1 MTKWA
6 RLQGV
11 TNGIVQETTTT
22 NPAGK
27 YHPSITWIEVT
38 SGNSP
43 DGNIAAVGVRY
54 TYEPTPTPAFTAPV
68 FVTGNAKLFNSGSF
82 IPSVSFTG
90 SGAWNWTTIGI
101 VNLLATTNTT
111 QVVAFSTQ
119 LFDSNLVVTPTTI
132 VVPSGS
138 GADNYQGGANTPP
151 GGDGPPN
158 EPQNASAIG
167 GIGGGTGNTTG
178 EILA

>member
-11 TNGIVQETTTT
+11 TNGIVQETTTS

-38 SGNSP
+38 SSNSP

-54 TYEPTPTPAFTAPV
+54 SYEPAPTPAFTAPV

-90 SGAWNWTTIGI
+90 AGSWNWTSIGM

-119 LFDSNLVVTPTTI
+119 LFDSNLVVAGNTI
-132 VVPSGS
+132 VVLSGT
-138 GADNYQGGANTPP
+138 GNNYQADGLGTPP
-151 GGDGPPN
+151 GFAQDDN
-158 EPQNASAIG
+158 VEPTNQNVFG
-167 GIGGGTGNTTG
+167 GLLGGTDSPDPN
-178 EILA
+178 AQ

>member
-54 TYEPTPTPAFTAPV
+54 SYEPTPTPAFTAPV

-138 GADNYQGGANTPP
+138 GYGYQADGRGDPP
-151 GGDGPPN
+151 GTDTPESP
-158 EPQNASAIG
+158 ES
-167 GIGGGTGNTTG
+167 IGGGWETAPGPANPQDY
-178 EILA
+178 

>member
-38 SGNSP
+38 AGNSP
-43 DGNIAAVGVRY
+43 GGNIAAVGVRY
-54 TYEPTPTPAFTAPV
+54 SYEPTPTPAFTAPV

-151 GGDGPPN
+151 GGDGPPSGQ
-158 EPQNASAIG
+158 QNASATG
-167 GIGGGTGNTTG
+167 GIGAGVTGDF
-178 EILA
+178 AP